1 MNSRQIFFALLI
13 VLMATI
19 VTASPLNL
27 DQLIE
32 RKNAQKDE
40 SPSKEKNGEVKATLS
55 RPGRDTSG
63 NYERDLAAPSVSYA
77 TFYLKS
83 VVKVELNQ
91 VGLKILYQ
99 EAKILEL
106 HNGIIKDKLY
116 GCEQLLASVDQRVY
130 GVNQHLPNFLMSF
143 IRHQPHLCYRNP
155 GE

>member
-63 NYERDLAAPSVSYA
+63 NYERDLV
-77 TFYLKS
+77 
-83 VVKVELNQ
+83 
-91 VGLKILYQ
+91 
-99 EAKILEL
+99 
-106 HNGIIKDKLY
+106 
-116 GCEQLLASVDQRVY
+116 
-130 GVNQHLPNFLMSF
+130 
-143 IRHQPHLCYRNP
+143 
-155 GE
+155 